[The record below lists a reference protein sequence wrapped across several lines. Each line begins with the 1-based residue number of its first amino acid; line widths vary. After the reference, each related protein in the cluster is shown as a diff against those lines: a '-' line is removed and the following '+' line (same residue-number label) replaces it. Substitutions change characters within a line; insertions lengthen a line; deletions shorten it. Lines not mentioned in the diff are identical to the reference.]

1 MAIGAQSS
9 YLQKLSNI
17 ANFCHTISY
26 PEQKQNSAHILKSVQ
41 QIHRFLLICFK

>member
-1 MAIGAQSS
+1 MAIGVLGS

-26 PEQKQNSAHILKSVQ
+26 PEQK
-41 QIHRFLLICFK
+41 

>member
-9 YLQKLSNI
+9 YLQKLGNI

-26 PEQKQNSAHILKSVQ
+26 PEQK
-41 QIHRFLLICFK
+41 